1 MSQYEKYYNSFY
13 RELALIDERHNNLEK
28 ISRFLPKLIPGAR
41 VLDIGCGHG
50 SVSGELVTKG
60 LIVHG
65 MEINTEALIS
75 LQKKGIIAI
84 EHNITQPFP
93 KMEPFDL
100 VLLLDVLEHVF
111 DPMALMEKAA
121 QTLTQTGKMIIIV
134 PLCFDLIDRMRILFT
149 GRIVSY
155 DNRCYGPELYRRFR
169 SYNYDH
175 IRFFSPRDVL
185 ELCRLVGLT
194 VDLVEYNPLSAV
206 CFGRV
211 VGWLVRIV
219 ANRLT
224 VNLLPSI
231 LSHSMTVRV
240 HR

>member
-13 RELALIDERHNNLEK
+13 RELAEIDERCNRLKK
-28 ISRFLPKLIPGAR
+28 ISRFLPELSPGAR

-50 SVSGELVTKG
+50 SVSSGLVTMG
-60 LIVHG
+60 LRVYG

-75 LQKKGIIAI
+75 LQRRGIIPV
-84 EHNITQPFP
+84 EHDITQPFP

-111 DPMALMEKAA
+111 DPLALMEQAA
-121 QTLTQTGKMIIIV
+121 QTLTQTGKMIIVV
-134 PLCFDLIDRMRILFT
+134 PLYFDLIDRLHILFT

-155 DNRCYGPELYRRFR
+155 DNHCYGQKLYRRFR

-185 ELCRLVGLT
+185 ELCRLVGLK
-194 VDLVEYNPLSAV
+194 VDLVEYSPLSAAYL
-206 CFGRV
+206 GRV
-211 VGWLVRIV
+211 VERLVKIV
-219 ANRLT
+219 ANRMT
-224 VNLLPSI
+224 VNFLPSL
-231 LSHSMTVRV
+231 LSHSMIVRV
-240 HR
+240 QR